1 MHPILVEFGSIKL
14 YTYGLFIA
22 LGFLTAVW
30 FTKKNARFYGISDQ
44 VISDL
49 FFTILIASL
58 VGARLLYVITTLDHY
73 LAHPLDVF
81 KIWNGGLVFFG
92 GFLAAT
98 LAAVVFCRMQ
108 KLPVWKTADVL
119 APGLALGHS
128 IGRFGC
134 FFAGCCYGKTCD
146 LPFAITFSDPNSLA
160 PLHVALHPTQIYMVI
175 SNLVLF
181 FILLAVQKRK
191 RFEGMVF
198 LSYVILYSLFRSVI
212 EFFRGDFRG
221 DFFFSFLSMSQGI
234 GLVVSVLALIF
245 MIRRLTSGSS
255 GNADRK

>member
-30 FTKKNARFYGISDQ
+30 FTKKNARFYGISEQ
-44 VISDL
+44 AVSDL

-58 VGARLLYVITTLDHY
+58 LGARLLYVIIGFDEFRQN
-73 LAHPLDVF
+73 PMEIF

-98 LAAVVFCRMQ
+98 LAAVVFCRRQ
-108 KLPVWKTADVL
+108 NLPPWKTADVL
-119 APGLALGHS
+119 APGLALGHA

-134 FFAGCCYGKTCD
+134 FFAGCCYGEVCE
-146 LPFAITFSDPNSLA
+146 LPFAVTFTDPSSLA
-160 PLHVALHPTQIYMVI
+160 PLNVALHPTQIYMVM
-175 SNLVLF
+175 SNLLLF
-181 FILLAVQKRK
+181 FILLAIQKRK

-198 LSYVILYSLFRSVI
+198 LSYVILYSIFRSII
-212 EFFRGDFRG
+212 EVFRGDYRG
-221 DFFFSFLSMSQGI
+221 DFFFEFLSMSQGI
-234 GLVVSVLALIF
+234 GLVVSVAALIL
-245 MIRRLTSGSS
+245 MIRRLKSGSS
-255 GNADRK
+255 GN